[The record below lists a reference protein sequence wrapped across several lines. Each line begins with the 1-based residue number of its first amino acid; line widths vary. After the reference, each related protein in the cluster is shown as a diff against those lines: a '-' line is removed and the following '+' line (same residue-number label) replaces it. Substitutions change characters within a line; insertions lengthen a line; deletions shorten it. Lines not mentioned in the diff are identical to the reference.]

1 MAELLDLDVDTHLFS
16 ISTLILIFYD
26 SVDSGKEGVVLPHPH
41 ILSGMNS
48 SPLLTNQDISSL
60 DPLPTESF
68 DAQTLSS
75 AIPAVTRTSSCLL
88 MCHAFLLKSKN
99 SDNQIHFNFGF
110 QIFQSLPA
118 VGRAGSCDL
127 ASVISFSAWNL
138 GITTFSKAVVL
149 IH

>member
-1 MAELLDLDVDTHLFS
+1 MAELLDLGVDTHLFS

-88 MCHAFLLKSKN
+88 MCHAFLLTLRQAQGDALNKLKSN
-99 SDNQIHFNFGF
+99 HGEHVEPSY
-110 QIFQSLPA
+110 
-118 VGRAGSCDL
+118 
-127 ASVISFSAWNL
+127 
-138 GITTFSKAVVL
+138 
-149 IH
+149 